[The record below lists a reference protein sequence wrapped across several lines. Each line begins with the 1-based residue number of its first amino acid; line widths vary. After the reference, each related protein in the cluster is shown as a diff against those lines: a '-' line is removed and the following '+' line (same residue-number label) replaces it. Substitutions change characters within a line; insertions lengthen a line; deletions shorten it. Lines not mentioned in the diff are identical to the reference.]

1 VRRLDEQEIRDIANG
16 SAILGTGG
24 GGDPY
29 LGTLATLQALKAY
42 GPPTVIDPE
51 ELDDDVL
58 VAFPFIVGAP
68 VPGVEK
74 FPFGNELVQ
83 ALRTLE
89 GQLNRKVDAV
99 MSAEIGG
106 ANSMIPMSL
115 GARVGIPIVDGDL
128 IGRAFPEIQLTTL
141 TLHGMHASPFAL
153 ADEHGNGV
161 ILNVIDNF
169 WAERIARAVAI
180 EFGAICVGIAYPI
193 SGRQVKTATLHRTV
207 SFAGSIGKAIREAR
221 SRKASPL
228 QAVLDATGGIVVFE
242 GKIIDVERRTQRGW
256 AIGEAVIAGSSGFA
270 GDTARVRFQNE
281 NLVVLRN
288 GTVVATVPDLITIV
302 DADTGAAITTENLR
316 YGFRVVVIGIACQPI
331 WRTPAGLA
339 LAGPGHWGYDVDYV
353 PIEIVEGQTQTGAT
367 AR

>member
-1 VRRLDEQEIRDIANG
+1 MRRLDEQEIRDIANG

-29 LGTLATLQALKAY
+29 LGTLATLEALKAY
-42 GPPTVIDPE
+42 GPPVVVDPE
-51 ELDDDVL
+51 ELDDNAL

-74 FPFGNELVQ
+74 FPFGKELVQ

-115 GARVGIPIVDGDL
+115 GARVGIPVVDGDL

-161 ILNVIDNF
+161 VLNVIDNF

-180 EFGAICVGIAYPI
+180 EFGAVCVGIAYPI
-193 SGRQVKTATLHRTV
+193 TGRQVKTATLHHTV
-207 SFAGSIGKAIREAR
+207 SFAGSIGKALREAKA
-221 SRKASPL
+221 RKASPL
-228 QAVLDATGGIVVFE
+228 QAVLDATNGLVLFE

-256 AIGEAVIAGSSGFA
+256 AMGEAVITGLGVYAGS
-270 GDTARVRFQNE
+270 TARVRFQNE
-281 NLVVLRN
+281 NLVVIQED
-288 GTVVATVPDLITIV
+288 TVIATVPDLITIL

-339 LAGPGHWGYDVDYV
+339 LAGPGHWGYEVEYV
-353 PIEIVEGQTQTGAT
+353 PVEMAERRAHSGAT
-367 AR
+367 A